1 MAPSIAF
8 QSAFWKEIFEK
19 ENLAVRMAEVAAMKD
34 EGLSLSP
41 PINGC
46 KCLKVSPASALGDNF
61 MSDAYIIQA
70 QFENGNQLT
79 SFVKVRYGVV
89 CSKLLL

>member
-1 MAPSIAF
+1 MALSIAF

-19 ENLAVRMAEVAAMKD
+19 EKLAVRMAEVAAMKD

-46 KCLKVSPASALGDNF
+46 KCIKVSPASALGDTIA
-61 MSDAYIIQA
+61 SDAYVVKA
-70 QFENGNQLT
+70 LHENGNELQA
-79 SFVKVRYGVV
+79 FVKV
-89 CSKLLL
+89 CK